1 MSLERALGRTTA
13 HSSSAALGS
22 ALNPSTPSAD
32 TALAKLRLALQLEPG
47 LWAWQKNAAPL
58 QPIDPKV
65 QQWLAELESATA
77 GRWITTVDLNSTNAA
92 ATRLT
97 LRWARNGQAAH
108 TLVLRPDGLLWQAA
122 GPGTAEWFA
131 PLDAATAKRLV
142 DAVP

>member
-1 MSLERALGRTTA
+1 MERTIAR
-13 HSSSAALGS
+13 SSSAALGS

-58 QPIDPKV
+58 RPIGPEV

-77 GRWITTVDLNSTNAA
+77 GRWA
-92 ATRLT
+92 ATADLKRTDPVAALLT
-97 LRWARNGQAAH
+97 LRWTREGQTAH
-108 TLVLRPDGLLWQAA
+108 TMVMRPDGLLWQAA
-122 GPGTAEWFA
+122 GSGAAAWFA
-131 PLDAATAKRLV
+131 PLDSATVKRLS